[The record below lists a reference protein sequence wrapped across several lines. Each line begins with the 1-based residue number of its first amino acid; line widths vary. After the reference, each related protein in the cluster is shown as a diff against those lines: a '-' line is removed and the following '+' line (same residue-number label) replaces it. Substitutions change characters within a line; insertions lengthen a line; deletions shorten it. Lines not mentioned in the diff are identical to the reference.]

1 MKIAI
6 TCDKENLDSLIDQR
20 FGRCKYFLIIDVE
33 NNKIINTQAI
43 SNTCI
48 QEAHGAGIKAAEQL
62 GNLNV
67 DTLITGTVGP
77 NAETILNKL
86 KIKVYSKSGVAKD
99 ALNEILN
106 ISFNNKVEVPKVEDL
121 KVEDSKVEDSK
132 VEDLKV
138 EFTKVEAFKIENPKV
153 EVSKVEDF
161 KENKINNKEE
171 KIFLP
176 LLNNEGLLSK
186 ISLHFGHAPFFGIYN
201 VNKKD
206 LKIVP
211 NNLDH
216 TNANKSPIA
225 QICDAFNITTIFAR
239 DIGDRAIKEAKENN
253 ISLKTGNY
261 DTINKVIDNL
271 YNIINLK
278 ESCGH

>member
-132 VEDLKV
+132 VEDSKVEDLKV
-138 EFTKVEAFKIENPKV
+138 EFTKVEA
-153 EVSKVEDF
+153 F

>member
-106 ISFNNKVEVPKVEDL
+106 ISFNNKVEVPKVEDSKVEVP

-132 VEDLKV
+132 VEDPKVEDLKV
-138 EFTKVEAFKIENPKV
+138 EFT
-153 EVSKVEDF
+153 KVEDF

-239 DIGDRAIKEAKENN
+239 DIGDKAIKEAKENN

-271 YNIINLK
+271 HNIVNLK